1 MRKFLDINFLCINHC
16 SFYINL
22 KFIFMLKYNHKNL
35 DDRDCVEDRLLELY
49 SESDKEDFADQIICK
64 KCGG

>member
-1 MRKFLDINFLCINHC
+1 
-16 SFYINL
+16 
-22 KFIFMLKYNHKNL
+22 MLKYNHKNL